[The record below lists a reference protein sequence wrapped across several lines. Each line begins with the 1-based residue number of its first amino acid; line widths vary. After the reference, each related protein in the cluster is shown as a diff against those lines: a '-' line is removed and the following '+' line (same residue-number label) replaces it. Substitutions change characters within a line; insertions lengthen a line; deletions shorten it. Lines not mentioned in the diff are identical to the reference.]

1 MKTKSKLKILLTALK
16 TKPGR
21 MIAKAA
27 AKSAVKKYVK
37 DVKKKS

>member
-1 MKTKSKLKILLTALK
+1 MKTKSKLKILISALK

-27 AKSAVKKYVK
+27 AKSVVKKYVK